1 MLPLSSPLVRQLHG
15 IVADLPPLES
25 TALSSLLH
33 EQLPHEQLLHEQAVL
48 SLSDFVAENLLSRSA
63 WLDDIRREPPE
74 PEEWQHYSLW
84 LEHALSTAHDETSLM
99 RVLRQFRH
107 RILVRIAWSQALQ
120 TSSTEQTLQQ
130 LSILAETLIVSAR
143 DWLYQRCCQDWGA
156 PTNSE
161 GVAQPLLILGMGKL
175 GGGELNFSSDID
187 LIFAYPE
194 NGVTQGGRREMD
206 NSQFF
211 TRLGQKLIKVLD
223 QQTVDGFVYRVD
235 MRLRPFGDSGP
246 LVFSFSALEDY
257 YQEQGRDWERYAL
270 VKARILGNDERAYS
284 QELHKM
290 LRPFVFRRYID
301 FSVIQ
306 SLRNMKGMI
315 EREVRRRGLKDNIKL
330 GAGGIREIEFITQVF
345 QLIRGGREPSLQSRS
360 LLLTLKAIEA
370 LSLLPSEAV
379 GQLKESYLF
388 LRRLENLLQSIHD
401 QQTQTLP
408 NNELDQA
415 RLSWGMGFARW
426 DELMAETEQKMAAV
440 RAIFDQFIG
449 DEAEENGRDVS
460 HVPFKSLWQE
470 GLDHDELMN
479 LIPHLNESMAQR
491 MIDVIALF
499 RQDISKRT
507 IGPRGRDVL
516 DHLMPRL
523 LAKLG
528 EREDANTVLERII
541 SLLLSIVSRTT
552 YLELILESEQVMTH
566 VIRLCAA
573 SPMIASQLTRH
584 PLLLDELIDPKALYQ
599 PLPMEAYRDELYQ
612 YLLRIPED
620 DEEQLL
626 EALRQFKQAQ
636 LLRIAAEDIAGALPV
651 MKVSDHLTYL
661 AEAIIE
667 AVVQQAWRQMVK
679 RYGTPEHLSQR
690 QGLGFAIIGYGK
702 LGGWELGYG
711 SDLDLVFLL
720 DCPMGVMTD
729 GHRAIEARQFY
740 LRLAQRIIHLFSIR
754 TASGILYEVDARLR
768 PSGASGML
776 VSTLE
781 AFDDYQKNE
790 AWTWEH
796 QALTRAR
803 MVFGDEKMRQD
814 FERIRRET
822 LCLPRDPAVLR
833 QQVREMREKMYQH
846 LGSHQSDQFDIKAD
860 SGGITDI
867 EFIAQYQVLRYAPEN
882 AELTRWSDNVRIFEL
897 MARCH
902 IMDEQEAM
910 ALTQAYITMR
920 DELHHLALQALPSC
934 VPAEFFGRQQRLVRD
949 SWQKWLGN

>member
-1 MLPLSSPLVRQLHG
+1 MLPLSLPLARQFQH
-15 IVADLPPLES
+15 IAANLPPLGETIMS
-25 TALSSLLH
+25 FS
-33 EQLPHEQLLHEQAVL
+33 PNEQAVL
-48 SLSDFVAENLLSRSA
+48 SLSDFVAENVLSHPV
-63 WLDDIRREPPE
+63 WLEDIRQNPPQ
-74 PEEWQHYSLW
+74 PEEWQYYAHW
-84 LEHALSTAHDETSLM
+84 LEQTLLVANDENGLM
-99 RVLRQFRH
+99 RGLRLFRH
-107 RILVRIAWSQALQ
+107 RMLVRIAWSQALQ
-120 TSSTEQTLQQ
+120 SSTTEQTLQQ
-130 LSILAETLIVSAR
+130 LSMLAETLIIAAR
-143 DWLYQRCCQDWGA
+143 DWLYLRCCQDWGT
-156 PTNSE
+156 PTNSD

-194 NGVTQGGRREMD
+194 NGVTQGGRRDMD

-211 TRLGQKLIKVLD
+211 TRLGQKLIKALD

-246 LVFSFSALEDY
+246 LVFSFPALEDY

-270 VKARILGNDERAYS
+270 VKARILGHGDQDYS
-284 QELHKM
+284 QELRQM
-290 LRPFVFRRYID
+290 LRPFIFRRYID
-301 FSVIQ
+301 FSAIQ

-360 LLLTLKAIEA
+360 LLSALKAIDDLA
-370 LSLLPSEAV
+370 LLPAE
-379 GQLKESYLF
+379 QLKQLEESYLF
-388 LRRLENLLQSIHD
+388 LRRLENLLQSIRD

-408 NNELDQA
+408 DNELDRA
-415 RLSWGMGFARW
+415 RLSWGMNFADW
-426 DELMAETEQKMAAV
+426 NELMAETEHKMNAV
-440 RAIFDQFIG
+440 RAIFRQLIG
-449 DEAEENGRDVS
+449 DEIEENSEEAS

-470 GLDHDELMN
+470 SLNPDELIA
-479 LIPHLNESMAQR
+479 LIPHLDDAKARKML
-491 MIDVIALF
+491 DVMALF
-499 RQDISKRT
+499 RKDVSKRT

-516 DHLMPRL
+516 DQLMPRL
-523 LAKLG
+523 LEKIGA
-528 EREDANTVLERII
+528 REDADIVLERII

-552 YLELILESEQVMTH
+552 YLELMLESEQVMIH

-573 SPMIASQLTRH
+573 SPMIASQLAHH
-584 PLLLDELIDPKALYQ
+584 PLLLDELLDPKSLYQ
-599 PLPMEAYRDELYQ
+599 PLPMEDYRDELYQ

-636 LLRIAAEDIAGALPV
+636 LLRIAAEDIAGVLPV

-667 AVVQQAWRQMVK
+667 AVVKLAWNQMIK
-679 RYGTPEHLSQR
+679 RYGVPAHLSQR
-690 QGLGFAIIGYGK
+690 QGLGFAILGYGK

-720 DCPMGVMTD
+720 DCPMDVMTD
-729 GHRAIEARQFY
+729 GARSIDARQFY
-740 LRLAQRIIHLFSIR
+740 LRLAQRIMHLFSTR
-754 TASGILYEVDARLR
+754 TASGILYDVDARLR
-768 PSGASGML
+768 PSGESGML

-796 QALTRAR
+796 QALIRAR
-803 MVFGDEKMRQD
+803 MVFGDEKMRD
-814 FERIRRET
+814 HFERIRRET
-822 LCLPRDPAVLR
+822 LCLPRDPDLLR
-833 QQVREMREKMYQH
+833 QQVREMREKMYRH
-846 LGSHQSDQFDIKAD
+846 LGSHQQDQFDIKAD
-860 SGGITDI
+860 PGGITDI

-882 AELTRWSDNVRIFEL
+882 AKLTRWSDNVRIFEL
-897 MARCH
+897 MANYN

-920 DELHHLALQALPSC
+920 DELHHLALQALSSR
-934 VPAEFFGRQQRLVRD
+934 VSAGHFSQQQALVRD
-949 SWQKWLGN
+949 SWQKWLENDFSAQLQK

>member
-1 MLPLSSPLVRQLHG
+1 MLPFSSPLAQQLQRVIASFQRLEG
-15 IVADLPPLES
+15 TVAPFS
-25 TALSSLLH
+25 
-33 EQLPHEQLLHEQAVL
+33 LHEQAVL
-48 SLSDFVAENLLSRSA
+48 SLSDFAAENLLSHPA
-63 WLDDIRREPPE
+63 WLEDIRQNPPQ
-74 PEEWQHYSLW
+74 PDEWQCYSDW
-84 LEHALSTAHDETSLM
+84 LEHALSTANDENGLM
-99 RVLRQFRH
+99 RVLRLFRH
-107 RILVRIAWSQALQ
+107 RMLVRIAWSQALQ
-120 TSSTEQTLQQ
+120 SSMTEQTLQQ
-130 LSILAETLIVSAR
+130 LSMLAETLIVAAR
-143 DWLYQRCCQDWGA
+143 DWLYLRCCQDWGT
-156 PTNSE
+156 PTNSD

-175 GGGELNFSSDID
+175 GGGELNFSSDTD
-187 LIFAYPE
+187 LIFAYPA

-246 LVFSFSALEDY
+246 LVFSFPALEDY

-270 VKARILGNDERAYS
+270 VKARILGHDEQAYS
-284 QELHKM
+284 QELRQM

-360 LLLTLKAIEA
+360 LLPTLKAIENLA
-370 LSLLPSEAV
+370 LLPPEQV
-379 GQLKESYLF
+379 RQLEESYLF
-388 LRRLENLLQSIHD
+388 LRRLENLLQSIRD

-408 NNELDQA
+408 DNVLDRA
-415 RLSWGMGFARW
+415 RLSWGMGFPDW
-426 DELMAETEQKMAAV
+426 DALMAETERKMHAV
-440 RAIFDQFIG
+440 RGIFQLLIG
-449 DEAEENGRDVS
+449 DESEENGEEAN

-470 GLDHDELMN
+470 ALNRDELIT
-479 LIPHLNESMAQR
+479 LVPHLDEAEAQK
-491 MIDVIALF
+491 MLDVIALF
-499 RQDISKRT
+499 RQDVSKRT

-516 DHLMPRL
+516 DQLMPRL
-523 LAKLG
+523 LAKIG
-528 EREDANTVLERII
+528 VREDANAVLERII
-541 SLLLSIVSRTT
+541 PLLLSIVSRTT
-552 YLELILESEQVMTH
+552 YLELMLESEQVMIH

-584 PLLLDELIDPKALYQ
+584 PLLLDELLDPKSLYQ

-620 DEEQLL
+620 DDEQLL

-636 LLRIAAEDIAGALPV
+636 LLRIAAEDIVGALPV

-661 AEAIIE
+661 AEAIIG
-667 AVVQQAWRQMVK
+667 AVVQQAWNQMVK
-679 RYGTPEHLSQR
+679 RYGTPAHLSQR
-690 QGLGFAIIGYGK
+690 GGLGFAIIGYGK

-720 DCPMGVMTD
+720 DCPMGVVTD
-729 GHRAIEARQFY
+729 GDRAIDARQFY
-740 LRLAQRIIHLFSIR
+740 LRLAQRIIHLFSTR
-754 TASGILYEVDARLR
+754 TASGILYDVDARLR
-768 PSGASGML
+768 PSGESGML

-796 QALTRAR
+796 QALIRAR
-803 MVFGDEKMRQD
+803 MVFGDEKMRSD

-822 LCLPRDPAVLR
+822 LCIPRDPAFLR
-833 QQVREMREKMYQH
+833 QQVREMREKMHRH
-846 LGSHQSDQFDIKAD
+846 LGSHQQDQFDIKAD
-860 SGGITDI
+860 PGGITDI

-882 AELTRWSDNVRIFEL
+882 AKLTRWSDNVRIFEL
-897 MARCH
+897 MANH
-902 IMDEQEAM
+902 NIMDEQEAM

-920 DELHHLALQALPSC
+920 DELHHLALQTLPSRISSDH
-934 VPAEFFGRQQRLVRD
+934 FSQQQTLVRD
-949 SWQKWLGN
+949 SWQKWLADNR